1 MKLSTQNLT
10 RLEIFNDTDGPQES
24 ARITPAETPL
34 PPLGQPETDS
44 HGLRHP
50 MRKTYVDRSD
60 IDTLCHELRRVKEE
74 IEKLREFEYAIRFAL
89 NDLSEGTNKTRR
101 VIGQRYEAKIVDQDD
116 YWLQS
121 TLKDCVSQ
129 FPQFAST
136 YLRISQY
143 APNMREVKK
152 LENATG
158 HPELVEFRD
167 LLFSAREPS
176 KAPPTVTITEIG

>member
-1 MKLSTQNLT
+1 MKLSTQNLP
-10 RLEIFNDTDGPQES
+10 RLEVFSESDQPQES
-24 ARITPAETPL
+24 ARLSP
-34 PPLGQPETDS
+34 QPIDQQADS

-50 MRKTYVDRSD
+50 MRHTYVDRSD
-60 IDTLCHELRRVKEE
+60 IDTLCHELQRVKSE

-89 NDLSEGTNKTRR
+89 HELSEGTNKTRR

-121 TLKDCVSQ
+121 TLKDCVLQ